1 MRICYEGEKMSIAFG
16 PVPSRR
22 LGRSLGI
29 NNIPPKSCSYSCL
42 YCQVGATHGQ
52 LIKPQEFYAPE
63 NIYHDVSE
71 QLQKARSSDEPVDYL
86 TFVPDGEP
94 TLDSNLGKAI
104 DLLRPLN
111 IPIAVIS
118 NASLLWHKDVRAAT
132 GKADW
137 VSVKVDS
144 LIEGI
149 WKQINRPH
157 EALRLDDI
165 MNGIRQFAL
174 QFHGELVAETML
186 INDINDNEAS
196 VTSVADFLHE
206 IGVSRSYLSIPTR
219 PTAETSIRGPSE
231 VAMNRAY
238 QILASRLPHVE
249 CLVGYEGDA
258 FAFTGD
264 VRHDLLSI
272 TAVHPM
278 RESAVRDLLGRAKAE
293 WSIVEELIAKGMLKE
308 VDYLDKR
315 YFVRCFAA
323 PREDKTRE

>member
-1 MRICYEGEKMSIAFG
+1 MTIAFG

-42 YCQVGATHGQ
+42 YCQVGVTQGK
-52 LIKPQEFYAPE
+52 LVEPRGFFAPE
-63 NIYHDVSE
+63 DIYREVSE
-71 QLQKARSSDEPVDYL
+71 KLQEAYSSDEPVDYL

-94 TLDSNLGKAI
+94 TLDINLGRAI
-104 DLLRPLN
+104 DLLRPYN

-118 NASLLWHKDVRAAT
+118 NASLLWRKDVRAAV

-144 LIEGI
+144 VVEEI
-149 WKQINRPH
+149 WKQVNRPH

-165 MNGIRQFAL
+165 MDGIRQFAR
-174 QFHGELVAETML
+174 QFHGELVAEAML
-186 INDINDNEAS
+186 IHGINDNEAS
-196 VTSVADFLHE
+196 VTSVAEFLHE
-206 IGVSRSYLSIPTR
+206 IGAPKTYVSIPTR
-219 PTAETSIRGPSE
+219 PTAETGIYGPSE
-231 VAMNRAY
+231 LVVNRAY
-238 QILASRLPHVE
+238 QILANCLPHVE
-249 CLVGYEGDA
+249 YLIGYEGDA

-278 RESAVRDLLGRAKAE
+278 RESAVRELLQRAKTD
-293 WSIVEELIAKGMLKE
+293 WSVVEALIAEGKLKE
-308 VDYLDKR
+308 VDYLGNR
-315 YFVRCFAA
+315 YFVRRFSA
-323 PREDKTRE
+323 

>member
-1 MRICYEGEKMSIAFG
+1 MTIAFG

-52 LIKPQEFYAPE
+52 LIKPQDFYTPE
-63 NIYHDVSE
+63 EIYQEISE
-71 QLQKARSSDEPVDYL
+71 QLQKVHSSDGTIDYL

-94 TLDSNLGKAI
+94 TLDINLGEAI

-118 NASLLWHKDVRAAT
+118 NASLLWHKDVREAI

-165 MNGIRQFAL
+165 MNGIRQFAR

-186 INDINDNEAS
+186 INGVNDNKES

-219 PTAETSIRGPSE
+219 PTAETDISGPDE
-231 VAMNRAY
+231 VTVNRAY

-249 CLVGYEGDA
+249 YLIGYEGDA

-278 RESAVRDLLGRAKAE
+278 RESAVKELLGRAKAE
-293 WSIVEELIAKGMLKE
+293 WSLVEELMARGMLKE

-315 YFVRCFAA
+315 YFVRCFSAQH
-323 PREDKTRE
+323 EDKAKE

>member
-1 MRICYEGEKMSIAFG
+1 MTIAFG

-52 LIKPQEFYAPE
+52 LVKPQDFYSPE
-63 NIYHDVSE
+63 EILKEVSA
-71 QLQKARSSDEPVDYL
+71 QLQNARSAGEPVDYL

-94 TLDSNLGKAI
+94 TLDINLGRAI
-104 DLLRPLN
+104 DILRPLN

-118 NASLLWHKDVRAAT
+118 NASLLWHEDVRAAI

-144 LIEGI
+144 VVESI
-149 WKQINRPH
+149 WRQVNRPH
-157 EALRLDDI
+157 EALCLDDI
-165 MNGIRQFAL
+165 MNGIRLFIE

-186 INDINDNEAS
+186 INGINDTQDSVAS
-196 VTSVADFLHE
+196 VTDFLHE
-206 IGVSRSYLSIPTR
+206 IGVSKAYLSIPTR
-219 PTAETSIRGPSE
+219 PTAETGIRGPGE
-231 VAMNRAY
+231 VSVNHAY
-238 QILASRLPHVE
+238 QILASKLSHVE
-249 CLVGYEGDA
+249 YLIGYEGDA

-264 VRHDLLSI
+264 VRQDLLSI

-278 RESAVRDLLGRAKAE
+278 RESAVRELLGRAKAE
-293 WSIVEELIAKGMLKE
+293 WSLVEELLTEGKLKE
-308 VDYLDKR
+308 VDYLGSR

-323 PREDKTRE
+323 QCEE